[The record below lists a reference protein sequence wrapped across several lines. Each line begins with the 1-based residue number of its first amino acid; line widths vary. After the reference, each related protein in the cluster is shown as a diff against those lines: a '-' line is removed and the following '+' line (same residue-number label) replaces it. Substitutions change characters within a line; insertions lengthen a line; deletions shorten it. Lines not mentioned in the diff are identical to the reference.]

1 MSASSAAAAQRLQ
14 SRLPGRGDC
23 LDGIPRWT
31 PIVGNTKRS
40 PAMNA
45 PVLLSPAPVALDN
58 VMAVVTRVE
67 CLRCKILAQTGLGW
81 SSACLINLV
90 VSSDSQ
96 GIVLLIDFPVDITS
110 NNVKREYYYV
120 VPTGFL
126 IAKIMLLQSSF
137 VF

>member
-1 MSASSAAAAQRLQ
+1 
-14 SRLPGRGDC
+14 
-23 LDGIPRWT
+23 
-31 PIVGNTKRS
+31 
-40 PAMNA
+40 MNA

-81 SSACLINLV
+81 SSARLINLV

-96 GIVLLIDFPVDITS
+96 GIVVIIDFPVDITS

-126 IAKIMLLQSSF
+126 IAKIMLLQSPFCVLINLLYAISGNLRGLRLIS
-137 VF
+137 